1 MKKTEAEPAI
11 RSLVQKWASAV
22 GFDPA
27 SGKQPSFAAF
37 TSWLGTNGYS
47 RYLNFRSVRGAS
59 GDAEQWFDEELHQTW
74 RN

>member
-1 MKKTEAEPAI
+1 MKKIEAEPAI
-11 RSLVQKWASAV
+11 RSLVHKWASAV
-22 GFDPA
+22 GVDAA
-27 SGKQPSFAAF
+27 SGKQPSFATF

-47 RYLNFRSVRGAS
+47 HYLNLRSVRGAS

>member
-1 MKKTEAEPAI
+1 MKKTEAEPVI
-11 RSLVQKWASAV
+11 RSLVHKWAATI

-27 SGKQPSFAAF
+27 SGKQPNFSAF
-37 TSWLGTNGYS
+37 TSWLGANGYS
-47 RYLNFRSVRGAS
+47 HYLGFRSVRGPH